1 MADLSVFDKYKS
13 IGDFQRAN
21 EEWMLKKKLAQAQ
34 IDKSAMGGDLPSSIQ
49 EWNNYNAMSPQDQQ
63 RYLQM
68 KRADQIMNLGGQMA
82 VRNPMG
88 GIMES
93 YTVTPKMSEMPEFEA
108 DVSKAKALGQVSGEL
123 IGAQGKKASQA
134 NDSMATINE
143 ILTPDETGRNLL
155 DKATGS
161 TLGAGY
167 AAGKQIFGVSDES
180 TQANA
185 ALTVLGGKLVSN
197 VPRMEGP
204 QSNIDVQFYKEQ
216 AGKIADPTIPAGDK
230 RAALDA
236 IARLNEKY
244 SNQQDPMQNWLNAVS
259 QQENKS
265 PYANIPQMMEQSPA
279 LTNMPNMKQPAAMK
293 NSIEVEESIFNA
305 KKAIRNGAN
314 PEAVRQRLVE
324 AGIDPSKAGL

>member
-1 MADLSVFDKYKS
+1 MPLDPELSVFGRIKTKQ
-13 IGDFQRAN
+13 DFDRER
-21 EEWMLKKKLAQAQ
+21 EEFELQKMQAQ
-34 IDKSAMGGDLPSSIQ
+34 QKLTGQDPAAIK
-49 EWNNYNAMSPQDQQ
+49 EWQAYNSMTPEDQQ

-68 KRADQIMNLGGQMA
+68 KRADQIMNLGGTMA

-88 GIMES
+88 GIQEQ

-108 DVSKAKALGQVSGEL
+108 DVSRAKSLGQAAGDL
-123 IGAQGKKASQA
+123 IGTQGKKSAQA
-134 NDSMATINE
+134 NDSMSTINE
-143 ILTPDETGRNLL
+143 ILTPDESGKNLL

-161 TLGAGY
+161 TLGAGW

-185 ALTVLGGKLVSN
+185 ALTVLGGKLVAN

-230 RAALDA
+230 KAALDA
-236 IARLNEKY
+236 IINLNRKY
-244 SNQQDPMQNWLNAVS
+244 QQQDPMQNWLESVQGQNAG
-259 QQENKS
+259 N
-265 PYANIPQMMEQSPA
+265 PYANIPQMMGNSPA
-279 LTNMPNMKQPAAMK
+279 LNMPPKLDKASEA
-293 NSIEVEESIFNA
+293 ETIFNA
-305 KKAIRNGAN
+305 KKAIRNGAD
-314 PEAVRQRLVE
+314 ASMVKQRLME

>member
-1 MADLSVFDKYKS
+1 MPLTPDLTVFDRIKTKQ
-13 IGDFQRAN
+13 DFDREREAFELQRQLTNQKLTGQDPAAIK
-21 EEWMLKKKLAQAQ
+21 EWQVY
-34 IDKSAMGGDLPSSIQ
+34 SS
-49 EWNNYNAMSPQDQQ
+49 MSPEDQQ

-68 KRADQIMNLGGQMA
+68 KRSDQIMNLGGSMA

-88 GIMES
+88 GIMEQ

-108 DVSKAKALGQVSGEL
+108 DVSRAKAVGQAYGET
-123 IGAQGKKASQA
+123 IGAQGKKSAQA
-134 NDSMATINE
+134 TDSISTINE
-143 ILTPDETGRNLL
+143 ILAPDETGRNLL

-161 TLGAGY
+161 TLGAGL

-230 RAALDA
+230 MAAIQA
-236 IARLNEKY
+236 IQALNQKY
-244 SNQQDPMQNWLNAVS
+244 AAQAQDPMQQWYNAQM
-259 QQENKS
+259 QQDIGN
-265 PYANIPQMMEQSPA
+265 PNANIPQMMGNSPA
-279 LTNMPNMKQPAAMK
+279 LDMPQSLYDK
-293 NSIEVEESIFNA
+293 
-305 KKAIRNGAN
+305 
-314 PEAVRQRLVE
+314 
-324 AGIDPSKAGL
+324 SKAKFDSKKNKTVNWSDLQ